1 MLLSVSCTICHPELA
16 KDPRLR
22 RSQQEA
28 DPSSPALREASL
40 RAEPTGS
47 FLRMTLR
54 LNWKHLGGAPDDVAV
69 GVQELE
75 RGVAVRIDCRQVA
88 DIALTVAQ
96 IHPGGS
102 VAGLGSHTG
111 HPSYTVVSGSA
122 PKGAVA
128 DRPPATS
135 RGAISH
141 HIGLAQLCKPE

>member
-40 RAEPTGS
+40 RAEPMGS
-47 FLRMTLR
+47 FLRMTPP

-75 RGVAVRIDCRQVA
+75 RGVA
-88 DIALTVAQ
+88 
-96 IHPGGS
+96 
-102 VAGLGSHTG
+102 GLGSHTG
-111 HPSYTVVSGSA
+111 HPSYTPVSGSA

-128 DRPPATS
+128 DRPRATS

-141 HIGLAQLCKPE
+141 H